1 MILGRYLHIVPN
13 RVQFSYG
20 PHGKPYKPEL
30 NIDDLRLKIC
40 GTPRQTPQNRYSQK
54 YHPAATDCPPG
65 MCGHNSLLVGIKLF
79 HLAESAYWQAKKR
92 LKETFLKSLTCDIA
106 KDLSHSVKPEHLWCG
121 RRVKTIDSSGI
132 LMADTGGGSKT
143 WQK

>member
-1 MILGRYLHIVPN
+1 MPN
-13 RVQFSYG
+13 LD
-20 PHGKPYKPEL
+20 KPEL
-30 NIDDLRLKIC
+30 NIDDLRFKIC
-40 GTPRQTPQNRYSQK
+40 VTTRQTPQNRYSRK
-54 YHPAATDCPPG
+54 YHPAAIDCPPG
-65 MCGHNSLLVGIKLF
+65 CVGTTPCLSESNFF

-121 RRVKTIDSSGI
+121 HRVKTIDSSGI